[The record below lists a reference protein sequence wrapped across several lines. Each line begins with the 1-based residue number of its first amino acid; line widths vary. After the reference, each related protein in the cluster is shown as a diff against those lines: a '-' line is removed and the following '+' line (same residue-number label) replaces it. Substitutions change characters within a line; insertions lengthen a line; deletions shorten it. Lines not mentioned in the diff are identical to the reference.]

1 MRHIERLKQKV
12 LKRPDSPAR
21 QASDRSSSSTQSAGP
36 AEPDQPSTTQKYGLF
51 EFELHQSQP
60 KPPGPEQFPVDI
72 IAIHG
77 LSGDAYKTWTHPV
90 TKKLWLRDF
99 IPEFLPGCRV
109 YTFGYPSKL
118 KDVDTQARVQEFG
131 RKLIVDRA
139 SAELGISNEDSIPLW
154 EDHKTISRFGS
165 DTSPS
170 YLDVARALRRI
181 ARKPP
186 TISPV
191 PRRTS
196 THSSNR
202 IYNDVETTCVK
213 LLSDFNV
220 GQYEQRPPKP
230 IAGTCQWIRAHQSF
244 VSWIEDGRNTL
255 LWLTGDPGCG
265 KTILSYS
272 LAQYLSELGER
283 SRTILVYFCQNKNKQ
298 TDARAVL
305 TGLILQSID
314 RHRSMIDHVRKIY
327 DLQRQSMMHSF
338 ALLWNLFLKIL
349 QDPKSGAVY
358 VIVDALDECEQASCR
373 QLLESISDLLS
384 NFSYSIHHGVRV
396 KFLLTSR
403 PFLHQSYAASKQA
416 LQPQISIDDNQPG
429 YVDDIQ
435 KFIQERV
442 DEISQ
447 NRQFPRHI
455 RDYLYQS
462 MMLKA
467 DRTFLWIQVVLA
479 SLEKSL
485 LTSKSD
491 LQDIITSIPE
501 DLANTYMRYLAT
513 IPTGHQD
520 DASCLLKLLLASSR
534 PLHLDELNI
543 AFTLKTSHNSAEEV
557 TKDTQNAISHT
568 VQGILGPLIR
578 VSASQVSLI
587 HQSVKEFLLKQ
598 ATAEHGSFPA
608 MRTINAQ
615 SSALQL
621 ARVCIQYLL
630 LDDFQEDFFSAE
642 ASGYVSET
650 TEPLGDLPADGF
662 TASFWDNEDHD
673 LNADILY
680 DELGP
685 LHSDVCESLA
695 ARYPF
700 YTYASLHWAEHFA
713 ICEDIIPSDVRA
725 AAKSLLDVGTAYCR
739 NWLCFYRTRTAT
751 SLDDDVFGH
760 EPIVLA
766 SQFNSDTILQEL
778 LVSYKPSQATK
789 DRSLY
794 WASRLG
800 HNRIV
805 TSMLRAGANPNSRGL
820 ERQTALTTAAEQG
833 NLACVSTLLADEQTD
848 VNLPG
853 RNGRTALSFA
863 CSGGYDE
870 IVNQL
875 LNQRTCY
882 VDEPDDS
889 GATPF
894 FWAVGGGHHSTISI
908 LIRRAKVD
916 INHRDKL
923 GRTAVSWAAGDGMP
937 EVLTNLLKLPRLDV
951 NITDNKGRSPLSWA
965 AGNGWAN
972 TVDLLLRSAA
982 VDIGSSDNDKRNA
995 ISWASAGGHH
1005 DVVVKLLDRNCPGVD
1020 AEDIDGWT
1028 PLAWAIQRDSPDTVQ
1043 ALIDSR
1049 QVQIDKRDRGGR
1061 TVLSWAIGYGH
1072 TRVIDVLLRAGA
1084 EPEA

>member
-1 MRHIERLKQKV
+1 
-12 LKRPDSPAR
+12 
-21 QASDRSSSSTQSAGP
+21 
-36 AEPDQPSTTQKYGLF
+36 
-51 EFELHQSQP
+51 
-60 KPPGPEQFPVDI
+60 
-72 IAIHG
+72 
-77 LSGDAYKTWTHPV
+77 
-90 TKKLWLRDF
+90 
-99 IPEFLPGCRV
+99 
-109 YTFGYPSKL
+109 
-118 KDVDTQARVQEFG
+118 
-131 RKLIVDRA
+131 
-139 SAELGISNEDSIPLW
+139 
-154 EDHKTISRFGS
+154 
-165 DTSPS
+165 
-170 YLDVARALRRI
+170 
-181 ARKPP
+181 
-186 TISPV
+186 
-191 PRRTS
+191 
-196 THSSNR
+196 
-202 IYNDVETTCVK
+202 
-213 LLSDFNV
+213 
-220 GQYEQRPPKP
+220 
-230 IAGTCQWIRAHQSF
+230 
-244 VSWIEDGRNTL
+244 
-255 LWLTGDPGCG
+255 
-265 KTILSYS
+265 
-272 LAQYLSELGER
+272 
-283 SRTILVYFCQNKNKQ
+283 
-298 TDARAVL
+298 
-305 TGLILQSID
+305 
-314 RHRSMIDHVRKIY
+314 
-327 DLQRQSMMHSF
+327 MMHSF

-778 LVSYKPSQATK
+778 LV
-789 DRSLY
+789 
-794 WASRLG
+794 
-800 HNRIV
+800 
-805 TSMLRAGANPNSRGL
+805 
-820 ERQTALTTAAEQG
+820 
-833 NLACVSTLLADEQTD
+833 
-848 VNLPG
+848 
-853 RNGRTALSFA
+853 
-863 CSGGYDE
+863 
-870 IVNQL
+870 
-875 LNQRTCY
+875 
-882 VDEPDDS
+882 
-889 GATPF
+889 
-894 FWAVGGGHHSTISI
+894 
-908 LIRRAKVD
+908 D